1 LIRICSLFVIITG
14 VVISPIVSTNFYA
27 YAVQAIWRDY
37 EDMKELVKD
46 IRNGNKDDDN
56 MDWDKFRDSNVYKN
70 ENEDIRDC
78 IDLANKVGGK
88 LGDYEIVRC
97 FDNAN
102 YYKAKYTGEKGI
114 KNEQNVSKLQEVNQS
129 QSQQQE
135 VNQSQNEK
143 DTSKQQQEV
152 NQSQSKLQEVNQ
164 SQNEKD
170 TSKQQQ
176 EVNQSQSKLQEVNQ
190 SQNEKDTSKQQ
201 QEVNQSQSQNE
212 FDVSQTQNSS
222 DVNSPEGCDSSYPD
236 ICISITS
243 AKLSCFDIP
252 YKNFK
257 VLLPDRHEFDS
268 DGDGIGCEG

>member
-1 LIRICSLFVIITG
+1 MIRISSLFVIITA
-14 VVISPIVSTNFYA
+14 VVSSPIVSTNFYA

-78 IDLANKVGGK
+78 IDLANKVGSK

-102 YYKAKYTGEKGI
+102 YYNEKYTDEKAI
-114 KNEQNVSKLQEVNQS
+114 KNEQNVSKQKEVNQS
-129 QSQQQE
+129 QSQQQQQQE
-135 VNQSQNEK
+135 VNQNQSQQQEVNHSQSEK
-143 DTSKQQQEV
+143 EASKQQEV
-152 NQSQSKLQEVNQ
+152 NQSQSE
-164 SQNEKD
+164 NEG
-170 TSKQQQ
+170 
-176 EVNQSQSKLQEVNQ
+176 
-190 SQNEKDTSKQQ
+190 
-201 QEVNQSQSQNE
+201 
-212 FDVSQTQNSS
+212 DVSQTQNSS
-222 DVNSPEGCDSSYPD
+222 NVNSPEGCDSSYPD
-236 ICISITS
+236 ICINISS

>member
-1 LIRICSLFVIITG
+1 MIRICSLFVIITA

-56 MDWDKFRDSNVYKN
+56 MDWDKFRDSSVYKN

-78 IDLANKVGGK
+78 IDLANKIGGK

-102 YYKAKYTGEKGI
+102 YYNEKYTDEKGI
-114 KNEQNVSKLQEVNQS
+114 KNEQNVSKQHEVNQS
-129 QSQQQE
+129 QSQQQQE
-135 VNQSQNEK
+135 ANQNQS
-143 DTSKQQQEV
+143 QQQEV
-152 NQSQSKLQEVNQ
+152 NQNQ
-164 SQNEKD
+164 
-170 TSKQQQ
+170 SKQQ
-176 EVNQSQSKLQEVNQ
+176 EVKQSQSE
-190 SQNEKDTSKQQ
+190 NEG
-201 QEVNQSQSQNE
+201 
-212 FDVSQTQNSS
+212 DVSQTQNSS
-222 DVNSPEGCDSSYPD
+222 NVNSPEGCDSSYPD
-236 ICISITS
+236 ICINISS

>member
-1 LIRICSLFVIITG
+1 LIRICSLFVIITT

-46 IRNGNKDDDN
+46 IRNGNKDDDS

-129 QSQQQE
+129 QSQ
-135 VNQSQNEK
+135 
-143 DTSKQQQEV
+143 
-152 NQSQSKLQEVNQ
+152 LQEVNQ
-164 SQNEKD
+164 TQNEKD
-170 TSKQQQ
+170 AS
-176 EVNQSQSKLQEVNQ
+176 
-190 SQNEKDTSKQQ
+190 QQ

-212 FDVSQTQNSS
+212 VNVSQTQNSS

>member
-1 LIRICSLFVIITG
+1 MIRICSLFIIITA
-14 VVISPIVSTNFYA
+14 VAISPIVTTNFYA

-56 MDWDKFRDSNVYKN
+56 MDWDKFRDSTVYKN

-102 YYKAKYTGEKGI
+102 YYKEKYTDEKGI
-114 KNEQNVSKLQEVNQS
+114 KSEQNASKQQEVNQS
-129 QSQQQE
+129 QSQQQ
-135 VNQSQNEK
+135 
-143 DTSKQQQEV
+143 QQQEV
-152 NQSQSKLQEVNQ
+152 NQSQS
-164 SQNEKD
+164 
-170 TSKQQQ
+170 QQ
-176 EVNQSQSKLQEVNQ
+176 
-190 SQNEKDTSKQQ
+190 QQ

-212 FDVSQTQNSS
+212 EDVSQTQNSS
-222 DVNSPEGCDSSYPD
+222 DVNPPEGCDSSYPD
-236 ICISITS
+236 ICISISS

>member
-1 LIRICSLFVIITG
+1 MIRICSLFVIITA
-14 VVISPIVSTNFYA
+14 VVISPVVTTNFYA

-37 EDMKELVKD
+37 ENMKDLVND

-56 MDWDKFRDSNVYKN
+56 LDWDKFRDSSVYKT

-102 YYKAKYTGEKGI
+102 YYKEKFIDEKGNM
-114 KNEQNVSKLQEVNQS
+114 NEQDASK
-129 QSQQQE
+129 
-135 VNQSQNEK
+135 
-143 DTSKQQQEV
+143 QQEV
-152 NQSQSKLQEVNQ
+152 NQSQS
-164 SQNEKD
+164 EK
-170 TSKQQQ
+170 
-176 EVNQSQSKLQEVNQ
+176 ERVA
-190 SQNEKDTSKQQ
+190 
-201 QEVNQSQSQNE
+201 
-212 FDVSQTQNSS
+212 SQTQNSS
-222 DVNSPEGCDSSYPD
+222 DVNSPERCDSSYPD

-257 VLLPDRHEFDS
+257 VSLPDRNEFDS

>member
-1 LIRICSLFVIITG
+1 MIRICSLFVIITA

-114 KNEQNVSKLQEVNQS
+114 KNEQNVSKLQEVNQT
-129 QSQQQE
+129 
-135 VNQSQNEK
+135 QNEK
-143 DTSKQQQEV
+143 EA
-152 NQSQSKLQEVNQ
+152 SKL
-164 SQNEKD
+164 
-170 TSKQQQ
+170 
-176 EVNQSQSKLQEVNQ
+176 
-190 SQNEKDTSKQQ
+190 

-212 FDVSQTQNSS
+212 VDVSQTQNSS

>member
-1 LIRICSLFVIITG
+1 LIRISSLFIIITA
-14 VVISPIVSTNFYA
+14 VVISPIVTTNFYA
-27 YAVQAIWRDY
+27 YAIQAIWRDY

-56 MDWDKFRDSNVYKN
+56 MDWDKFRDSSVYKN

-102 YYKAKYTGEKGI
+102 YYKEKYTDEKGN
-114 KNEQNVSKLQEVNQS
+114 KNEQNASK
-129 QSQQQE
+129 
-135 VNQSQNEK
+135 
-143 DTSKQQQEV
+143 QQEV
-152 NQSQSKLQEVNQ
+152 NQSQS
-164 SQNEKD
+164 EKEA
-170 TSKQQQ
+170 SK
-176 EVNQSQSKLQEVNQ
+176 
-190 SQNEKDTSKQQ
+190 Q

-212 FDVSQTQNSS
+212 GDVSQTQNSS
-222 DVNSPEGCDSSYPD
+222 DFNSPEGCDSSYPD

>member
-1 LIRICSLFVIITG
+1 MIRICSLFIIITA
-14 VVISPIVSTNFYA
+14 VAISPIVTTNFYA

-56 MDWDKFRDSNVYKN
+56 MDWDKFRDSTVYKN

-102 YYKAKYTGEKGI
+102 YYKEKYTDEKGI
-114 KNEQNVSKLQEVNQS
+114 KNEQNASKQREVNQS
-129 QSQQQE
+129 QSQQQ
-135 VNQSQNEK
+135 
-143 DTSKQQQEV
+143 QEV
-152 NQSQSKLQEVNQ
+152 NQSQSEKEV
-164 SQNEKD
+164 
-170 TSKQQQ
+170 SK
-176 EVNQSQSKLQEVNQ
+176 
-190 SQNEKDTSKQQ
+190 Q

-212 FDVSQTQNSS
+212 GNVSQTQNSS
-222 DVNSPEGCDSSYPD
+222 DVNPPEGCDSSYPD
-236 ICISITS
+236 ICISISS

>member
-1 LIRICSLFVIITG
+1 MIRICSLFVIITA

-27 YAVQAIWRDY
+27 YAAQAIWRDFEY
-37 EDMKELVKD
+37 MKELVKD

-78 IDLANKVGGK
+78 VDLANKIGGK

-102 YYKAKYTGEKGI
+102 YYNEKYTHEKGI
-114 KNEQNVSKLQEVNQS
+114 KNEQNVSKQKEVNQS

-135 VNQSQNEK
+135 VNQ
-143 DTSKQQQEV
+143 T
-152 NQSQSKLQEVNQ
+152 Q
-164 SQNEKD
+164 SQNEGD
-170 TSKQQQ
+170 A
-176 EVNQSQSKLQEVNQ
+176 SQI
-190 SQNEKDTSKQQ
+190 
-201 QEVNQSQSQNE
+201 
-212 FDVSQTQNSS
+212 QNSS

-243 AKLSCFDIP
+243 AKLSCFGIP

-257 VLLPDRHEFDS
+257 VLLADRHEFDS

>member
-1 LIRICSLFVIITG
+1 MIRIFSLFVIITA

-56 MDWDKFRDSNVYKN
+56 MDWDKFRDSSVYKN

-78 IDLANKVGGK
+78 IDLANKIGGK

-102 YYKAKYTGEKGI
+102 YYNEKYTDEKGI
-114 KNEQNVSKLQEVNQS
+114 KNEQNVSKQKEVNQSQSQQQQEVNQS

-135 VNQSQNEK
+135 VNQSQSEK
-143 DTSKQQQEV
+143 EASKQQEV
-152 NQSQSKLQEVNQ
+152 NQSQSE
-164 SQNEKD
+164 NEG
-170 TSKQQQ
+170 
-176 EVNQSQSKLQEVNQ
+176 
-190 SQNEKDTSKQQ
+190 
-201 QEVNQSQSQNE
+201 
-212 FDVSQTQNSS
+212 DVSQTQNSS
-222 DVNSPEGCDSSYPD
+222 NVNSPEGCDSSYPD
-236 ICISITS
+236 ICINISS

-257 VLLPDRHEFDS
+257 VILPDRHEFDS

>member
-1 LIRICSLFVIITG
+1 LIRICSLFVIITT

-56 MDWDKFRDSNVYKN
+56 MDWDKFRDSSVYKN

-102 YYKAKYTGEKGI
+102 YYKEKYTDEKGI
-114 KNEQNVSKLQEVNQS
+114 KDEQNASK
-129 QSQQQE
+129 
-135 VNQSQNEK
+135 
-143 DTSKQQQEV
+143 QQEV
-152 NQSQSKLQEVNQ
+152 NQSQS
-164 SQNEKD
+164 EKEAN
-170 TSKQQQ
+170 K
-176 EVNQSQSKLQEVNQ
+176 
-190 SQNEKDTSKQQ
+190 Q
-201 QEVNQSQSQNE
+201 QEVNQSQSQNKG
-212 FDVSQTQNSS
+212 DVNQTQNLS
-222 DVNSPEGCDSSYPD
+222 DVNSPKGCDTSYPD

>member
-1 LIRICSLFVIITG
+1 LIRICSLFVIITA

-56 MDWDKFRDSNVYKN
+56 MDWDKFRDSSVYKN

-78 IDLANKVGGK
+78 IDLANKIGGK

-102 YYKAKYTGEKGI
+102 YYNEKYTDEKGI
-114 KNEQNVSKLQEVNQS
+114 KSEQNVSKQHEVNQS
-129 QSQQQE
+129 QSQQEQEANQNQSQQQE
-135 VNQSQNEK
+135 VNQSQSEK
-143 DTSKQQQEV
+143 EASKQQEV
-152 NQSQSKLQEVNQ
+152 KQSQSE
-164 SQNEKD
+164 NEG
-170 TSKQQQ
+170 
-176 EVNQSQSKLQEVNQ
+176 
-190 SQNEKDTSKQQ
+190 
-201 QEVNQSQSQNE
+201 
-212 FDVSQTQNSS
+212 DVSQTQNSS
-222 DVNSPEGCDSSYPD
+222 NVNSPEGCDSSYPD
-236 ICISITS
+236 ICINISS

>member
-1 LIRICSLFVIITG
+1 MIRICSLFIIITA
-14 VVISPIVSTNFYA
+14 VAISPIVTTNFYA
-27 YAVQAIWRDY
+27 YALQAIWRDY
-37 EDMKELVKD
+37 GDMKELVKD

-56 MDWDKFRDSNVYKN
+56 MDWDKFRDSTVYKN

-102 YYKAKYTGEKGI
+102 YYKEKYTDEKGI
-114 KNEQNVSKLQEVNQS
+114 KNEQNASKQQEVNQS
-129 QSQQQE
+129 QSQQQQE
-135 VNQSQNEK
+135 VNQSQSEK
-143 DTSKQQQEV
+143 EVSKQQEV
-152 NQSQSKLQEVNQ
+152 NQSQS
-164 SQNEKD
+164 
-170 TSKQQQ
+170 QQ
-176 EVNQSQSKLQEVNQ
+176 
-190 SQNEKDTSKQQ
+190 QQ

-212 FDVSQTQNSS
+212 GDVSQTQNSS
-222 DVNSPEGCDSSYPD
+222 DVNPPEGCDSSYPD
-236 ICISITS
+236 ICISISS

>member
-1 LIRICSLFVIITG
+1 LIRICSLFVIITA
-14 VVISPIVSTNFYA
+14 VVISPIVTTNFYA

-37 EDMKELVKD
+37 EDMNELVKD

-102 YYKAKYTGEKGI
+102 YYKEKFTDEKGI
-114 KNEQNVSKLQEVNQS
+114 KNEQDVSKQQEVNQSQTEKEASKQQEVNQS
-129 QSQQQE
+129 QSQQQ
-135 VNQSQNEK
+135 
-143 DTSKQQQEV
+143 QEV
-152 NQSQSKLQEVNQ
+152 NQSQT
-164 SQNEKD
+164 QNEG
-170 TSKQQQ
+170 
-176 EVNQSQSKLQEVNQ
+176 
-190 SQNEKDTSKQQ
+190 
-201 QEVNQSQSQNE
+201 
-212 FDVSQTQNSS
+212 DVSQTQNSS
-222 DVNSPEGCDSSYPD
+222 DVNSPEGCDSLYPD

-257 VLLPDRHEFDS
+257 VLLPDLHEFDS

>member
-1 LIRICSLFVIITG
+1 MIRICSLFIIITA
-14 VVISPIVSTNFYA
+14 VAISPIVTTNFYA
-27 YAVQAIWRDY
+27 YALQAIWRDY
-37 EDMKELVKD
+37 GDMKELVKD

-56 MDWDKFRDSNVYKN
+56 MDWDKFRDSTVYKN

-102 YYKAKYTGEKGI
+102 YYKEKYTDEKGI
-114 KNEQNVSKLQEVNQS
+114 KNEQNASKQQEVNQS
-129 QSQQQE
+129 QSQQQQE
-135 VNQSQNEK
+135 VNQSQSEK
-143 DTSKQQQEV
+143 EVSKQQEVNQSQSQQQQQEV
-152 NQSQSKLQEVNQ
+152 NQSQS
-164 SQNEKD
+164 
-170 TSKQQQ
+170 QQ
-176 EVNQSQSKLQEVNQ
+176 
-190 SQNEKDTSKQQ
+190 QQ

-212 FDVSQTQNSS
+212 GNVSQTQNSS
-222 DVNSPEGCDSSYPD
+222 DVNPPEGCDSSYPD
-236 ICISITS
+236 ICISISS

>member
-1 LIRICSLFVIITG
+1 LIRICSLFIIITA
-14 VVISPIVSTNFYA
+14 VAISPIVTTNFYA
-27 YAVQAIWRDY
+27 YALQAIWRDY
-37 EDMKELVKD
+37 GDMKELVKD

-56 MDWDKFRDSNVYKN
+56 MDWDKFRDSTVYKN

-102 YYKAKYTGEKGI
+102 YYKEKYTDEKGI
-114 KNEQNVSKLQEVNQS
+114 KNEQNASKQQEVNQS
-129 QSQQQE
+129 QSQQQQE
-135 VNQSQNEK
+135 VNQSQSEK
-143 DTSKQQQEV
+143 EVSKQQEV
-152 NQSQSKLQEVNQ
+152 NQSQS
-164 SQNEKD
+164 
-170 TSKQQQ
+170 QQ
-176 EVNQSQSKLQEVNQ
+176 
-190 SQNEKDTSKQQ
+190 QQ

-212 FDVSQTQNSS
+212 GNVSQTQNSS
-222 DVNSPEGCDSSYPD
+222 DVNPPEGCDSSYPD
-236 ICISITS
+236 ICISISS

>member
-1 LIRICSLFVIITG
+1 MIRIWSLFVILTV
-14 VVISPIVSTNFYA
+14 VVISPVVTTNFYA

-37 EDMKELVKD
+37 ENMKELVKD

-56 MDWDKFRDSNVYKN
+56 LDWDKFRDSSVYKN

-102 YYKAKYTGEKGI
+102 YYKEKYTDEKGT
-114 KNEQNVSKLQEVNQS
+114 KNEQDASKP
-129 QSQQQE
+129 
-135 VNQSQNEK
+135 
-143 DTSKQQQEV
+143 QEV
-152 NQSQSKLQEVNQ
+152 NQSQSK
-164 SQNEKD
+164 NE
-170 TSKQQQ
+170 
-176 EVNQSQSKLQEVNQ
+176 L
-190 SQNEKDTSKQQ
+190 
-201 QEVNQSQSQNE
+201 
-212 FDVSQTQNSS
+212 DVSQTQNSS

-236 ICISITS
+236 IRISITS

>member
-1 LIRICSLFVIITG
+1 LIRICSLFIIITA
-14 VVISPIVSTNFYA
+14 VAISPIVTTNFYA

-56 MDWDKFRDSNVYKN
+56 MDWDKFRDSTVYKN

-102 YYKAKYTGEKGI
+102 YYKEKYTDEKGI
-114 KNEQNVSKLQEVNQS
+114 KNEQNASKQQEVNQS
-129 QSQQQE
+129 QSQQQQE
-135 VNQSQNEK
+135 VNQSQSEK
-143 DTSKQQQEV
+143 EVSKQQEV
-152 NQSQSKLQEVNQ
+152 NQSQS
-164 SQNEKD
+164 
-170 TSKQQQ
+170 QQQ
-176 EVNQSQSKLQEVNQ
+176 
-190 SQNEKDTSKQQ
+190 QQ

-212 FDVSQTQNSS
+212 GDVSQTQNSS
-222 DVNSPEGCDSSYPD
+222 DVNPPEGCDSSYPD
-236 ICISITS
+236 ICISISS

>member
-1 LIRICSLFVIITG
+1 MIRICSLFIIITA
-14 VVISPIVSTNFYA
+14 VAISPIVTTNFYA

-56 MDWDKFRDSNVYKN
+56 MDWDKFRDSTVYKN

-102 YYKAKYTGEKGI
+102 YYNEKYTDEKGI
-114 KNEQNVSKLQEVNQS
+114 KNEQNASKQQEVNQS
-129 QSQQQE
+129 QSQQQQE
-135 VNQSQNEK
+135 VNQSQSEK
-143 DTSKQQQEV
+143 EVSKQQEV
-152 NQSQSKLQEVNQ
+152 NQSQS
-164 SQNEKD
+164 
-170 TSKQQQ
+170 QQ
-176 EVNQSQSKLQEVNQ
+176 
-190 SQNEKDTSKQQ
+190 QQ
-201 QEVNQSQSQNE
+201 QEVNQSQSQNKG
-212 FDVSQTQNSS
+212 DVSQTQNSS
-222 DVNSPEGCDSSYPD
+222 DVNPPEGCDSSYPD
-236 ICISITS
+236 ICISISS

>member
-1 LIRICSLFVIITG
+1 MIRICSLFIIITA
-14 VVISPIVSTNFYA
+14 VAISPIVTTNFYA

-56 MDWDKFRDSNVYKN
+56 MDWDKFRDSTVYKN
-70 ENEDIRDC
+70 ENEQIRDC

-102 YYKAKYTGEKGI
+102 YYKEKYTDEKGI
-114 KNEQNVSKLQEVNQS
+114 KNEQNASKQREVNQS
-129 QSQQQE
+129 QSQQ
-135 VNQSQNEK
+135 
-143 DTSKQQQEV
+143 
-152 NQSQSKLQEVNQ
+152 
-164 SQNEKD
+164 
-170 TSKQQQ
+170 
-176 EVNQSQSKLQEVNQ
+176 
-190 SQNEKDTSKQQ
+190 QQ

-212 FDVSQTQNSS
+212 GDVSQTQNSS
-222 DVNSPEGCDSSYPD
+222 DVNPPEGCDSSYPD
-236 ICISITS
+236 ICISISS

>member
-1 LIRICSLFVIITG
+1 MIRIWSLFVILTV
-14 VVISPIVSTNFYA
+14 VVISPVVTTNFYA

-37 EDMKELVKD
+37 ENMKQLVKD

-56 MDWDKFRDSNVYKN
+56 LDWDKFRDSSVYKN

-102 YYKAKYTGEKGI
+102 YYKQKYTVEKGN
-114 KNEQNVSKLQEVNQS
+114 KNEIDASK
-129 QSQQQE
+129 
-135 VNQSQNEK
+135 
-143 DTSKQQQEV
+143 
-152 NQSQSKLQEVNQ
+152 
-164 SQNEKD
+164 
-170 TSKQQQ
+170 
-176 EVNQSQSKLQEVNQ
+176 
-190 SQNEKDTSKQQ
+190 Q
-201 QEVNQSQSQNE
+201 QEVNQSQSQYQQEVNQSQSEKEASKKQEVNQSQSENE
-212 FDVSQTQNSS
+212 RNVSQTQNLS
-222 DVNSPEGCDSSYPD
+222 DVNSTERCDSSFPD

>member
-1 LIRICSLFVIITG
+1 LIRICSLFVIITA

-114 KNEQNVSKLQEVNQS
+114 ENEQNVSKLQEVNQN

-143 DTSKQQQEV
+143 DTSKQQ
-152 NQSQSKLQEVNQ
+152 
-164 SQNEKD
+164 
-170 TSKQQQ
+170 
-176 EVNQSQSKLQEVNQ
+176 
-190 SQNEKDTSKQQ
+190 
-201 QEVNQSQSQNE
+201 EVNQSQSQNKW
-212 FDVSQTQNSS
+212 DINQTQNLS
-222 DVNSPEGCDSSYPD
+222 DVNSPKGCDTSYPD
-236 ICISITS
+236 ICINITS

>member
-1 LIRICSLFVIITG
+1 MIRICSLFVIITA

-102 YYKAKYTGEKGI
+102 YYKVKFTDEKGI
-114 KNEQNVSKLQEVNQS
+114 KNEQDVSKQQEVNQSQSEKEASKQQEVNQS

-135 VNQSQNEK
+135 VNQSQSEK
-143 DTSKQQQEV
+143 EG
-152 NQSQSKLQEVNQ
+152 
-164 SQNEKD
+164 
-170 TSKQQQ
+170 
-176 EVNQSQSKLQEVNQ
+176 
-190 SQNEKDTSKQQ
+190 
-201 QEVNQSQSQNE
+201 
-212 FDVSQTQNSS
+212 DVSQTQNSS

>member
-1 LIRICSLFVIITG
+1 MIRISSLFIIITA
-14 VVISPIVSTNFYA
+14 VVISPIVTTNFYA
-27 YAVQAIWRDY
+27 YAIQAIWRDY

-56 MDWDKFRDSNVYKN
+56 MDWDKFRDSSVYKN

-88 LGDYEIVRC
+88 LGDFEIVRC

-102 YYKAKYTGEKGI
+102 YYKEKYTDEKGN
-114 KNEQNVSKLQEVNQS
+114 KNEQNASK
-129 QSQQQE
+129 
-135 VNQSQNEK
+135 
-143 DTSKQQQEV
+143 QQEV
-152 NQSQSKLQEVNQ
+152 NQSQS
-164 SQNEKD
+164 EKEA
-170 TSKQQQ
+170 SK
-176 EVNQSQSKLQEVNQ
+176 
-190 SQNEKDTSKQQ
+190 Q
-201 QEVNQSQSQNE
+201 QEVNQSQSQKE
-212 FDVSQTQNSS
+212 GDVSQTQNLS

-236 ICISITS
+236 ICINITS

>member
-1 LIRICSLFVIITG
+1 LIRICSLFIIITA
-14 VVISPIVSTNFYA
+14 VAISPIVTTNFYA

-56 MDWDKFRDSNVYKN
+56 MDWDKFRDSTVYKN

-102 YYKAKYTGEKGI
+102 YYKEKYTDEKGI
-114 KNEQNVSKLQEVNQS
+114 KSEQNASKQQEVNQS
-129 QSQQQE
+129 QSQQQ
-135 VNQSQNEK
+135 
-143 DTSKQQQEV
+143 QQQEV
-152 NQSQSKLQEVNQ
+152 NQSQSEKEV
-164 SQNEKD
+164 
-170 TSKQQQ
+170 SKQQ
-176 EVNQSQSKLQEVNQ
+176 EVNQSQSQQ
-190 SQNEKDTSKQQ
+190 QQ

-212 FDVSQTQNSS
+212 GDVSQTQNSS
-222 DVNSPEGCDSSYPD
+222 DVNPPEGCDSSYPD
-236 ICISITS
+236 ICISISS

>member
-1 LIRICSLFVIITG
+1 LIRICSLFVIITA

-56 MDWDKFRDSNVYKN
+56 MDWDKFRDSSVYKN

-78 IDLANKVGGK
+78 IDLANKIGGK

-102 YYKAKYTGEKGI
+102 YYNEKYTDEKGI
-114 KNEQNVSKLQEVNQS
+114 KNEQNVSKQHEVNQS
-129 QSQQQE
+129 QSQQQQEANQNQSQQQE
-135 VNQSQNEK
+135 VNQSQSEK
-143 DTSKQQQEV
+143 EASKQQEV
-152 NQSQSKLQEVNQ
+152 KQSQSE
-164 SQNEKD
+164 NEG
-170 TSKQQQ
+170 
-176 EVNQSQSKLQEVNQ
+176 
-190 SQNEKDTSKQQ
+190 
-201 QEVNQSQSQNE
+201 
-212 FDVSQTQNSS
+212 DVSQTQNSS
-222 DVNSPEGCDSSYPD
+222 NVNSPEGCDSSYPD
-236 ICISITS
+236 ICINISS

>member
-1 LIRICSLFVIITG
+1 MIRICSLFVIITA

-56 MDWDKFRDSNVYKN
+56 MDWDKFRDSSVYKN
-70 ENEDIRDC
+70 ENEHIRDC
-78 IDLANKVGGK
+78 IDLANKIGGK

-102 YYKAKYTGEKGI
+102 YYNEKYTDEKGI
-114 KNEQNVSKLQEVNQS
+114 KNEQNVSKQHEVNQSQSQQQQEVNQS
-129 QSQQQE
+129 QSQQQQE
-135 VNQSQNEK
+135 VNQSQSEK
-143 DTSKQQQEV
+143 EASKQQEV
-152 NQSQSKLQEVNQ
+152 NQSQND
-164 SQNEKD
+164 NEG
-170 TSKQQQ
+170 
-176 EVNQSQSKLQEVNQ
+176 
-190 SQNEKDTSKQQ
+190 
-201 QEVNQSQSQNE
+201 
-212 FDVSQTQNSS
+212 DVSQTQNSS
-222 DVNSPEGCDSSYPD
+222 NVNSPEGCDSSYPD
-236 ICISITS
+236 ICINISS

>member
-1 LIRICSLFVIITG
+1 MIRICSLFIIITA
-14 VVISPIVSTNFYA
+14 VAISPIVTTNFYA

-56 MDWDKFRDSNVYKN
+56 MDWDKFRDSTVYKN

-102 YYKAKYTGEKGI
+102 YYKEKYTDEKGI
-114 KNEQNVSKLQEVNQS
+114 KNEQNASKQQEVNQS
-129 QSQQQE
+129 QSQQ
-135 VNQSQNEK
+135 
-143 DTSKQQQEV
+143 
-152 NQSQSKLQEVNQ
+152 
-164 SQNEKD
+164 
-170 TSKQQQ
+170 
-176 EVNQSQSKLQEVNQ
+176 
-190 SQNEKDTSKQQ
+190 QQ

-212 FDVSQTQNSS
+212 GDVSQTQNSS
-222 DVNSPEGCDSSYPD
+222 DVNPPEGCDSSYPD
-236 ICISITS
+236 ICISISS

>member
-1 LIRICSLFVIITG
+1 MIRIWSLFVILTV
-14 VVISPIVSTNFYA
+14 VVISPVVTTNFYA

-37 EDMKELVKD
+37 ENMKELVKD

-56 MDWDKFRDSNVYKN
+56 LDWDKFRDSSVYKN

-102 YYKAKYTGEKGI
+102 YYKQKYTVEKGN
-114 KNEQNVSKLQEVNQS
+114 KNEIDASK
-129 QSQQQE
+129 
-135 VNQSQNEK
+135 
-143 DTSKQQQEV
+143 QQEV
-152 NQSQSKLQEVNQ
+152 NQSQSE
-164 SQNEKD
+164 NER
-170 TSKQQQ
+170 
-176 EVNQSQSKLQEVNQ
+176 N
-190 SQNEKDTSKQQ
+190 
-201 QEVNQSQSQNE
+201 
-212 FDVSQTQNSS
+212 VSQTQNLS
-222 DVNSPEGCDSSYPD
+222 DVNSTERCDSSYPD

>member
-1 LIRICSLFVIITG
+1 LIRICSLFVIITA

-129 QSQQQE
+129 QSQ
-135 VNQSQNEK
+135 
-143 DTSKQQQEV
+143 
-152 NQSQSKLQEVNQ
+152 LQEVNQ
-164 SQNEKD
+164 TQNEKEA
-170 TSKQQQ
+170 S
-176 EVNQSQSKLQEVNQ
+176 
-190 SQNEKDTSKQQ
+190 QQ

-212 FDVSQTQNSS
+212 VDASQTQNSS

-243 AKLSCFDIP
+243 SKLSCFDIP

>member
-1 LIRICSLFVIITG
+1 
-14 VVISPIVSTNFYA
+14 
-27 YAVQAIWRDY
+27 
-37 EDMKELVKD
+37 MKELVKD

-56 MDWDKFRDSNVYKN
+56 MDWDKFRDSSVYKN

-102 YYKAKYTGEKGI
+102 YYNEKYTDEKGN
-114 KNEQNVSKLQEVNQS
+114 KNEQNASNQQEVNQSQSESEPSKQQEVNQS
-129 QSQQQE
+129 QSQQMQE
-135 VNQSQNEK
+135 VNQSQSEK
-143 DTSKQQQEV
+143 EASKQQEV
-152 NQSQSKLQEVNQ
+152 NQSQSVN
-164 SQNEKD
+164 ERD
-170 TSKQQQ
+170 
-176 EVNQSQSKLQEVNQ
+176 L
-190 SQNEKDTSKQQ
+190 
-201 QEVNQSQSQNE
+201 
-212 FDVSQTQNSS
+212 SQTQNSS

-243 AKLSCFDIP
+243 VKLSCFDIP

>member
-1 LIRICSLFVIITG
+1 
-14 VVISPIVSTNFYA
+14 VVTTNFYA

-56 MDWDKFRDSNVYKN
+56 MDWDKFRDSSVYKN

-88 LGDYEIVRC
+88 LGDFEIVRC

-102 YYKAKYTGEKGI
+102 YYKEKYTDEKGN
-114 KNEQNVSKLQEVNQS
+114 KNEQNASKQQEVNQS
-129 QSQQQE
+129 QSQQQQE
-135 VNQSQNEK
+135 VNQSQ
-143 DTSKQQQEV
+143 SQQQQEV
-152 NQSQSKLQEVNQ
+152 NQSQSEQEA
-164 SQNEKD
+164 
-170 TSKQQQ
+170 SKQQ
-176 EVNQSQSKLQEVNQ
+176 EVNQSQSQQ
-190 SQNEKDTSKQQ
+190 QQ

-212 FDVSQTQNSS
+212 GDVSQTRNSS

>member
-1 LIRICSLFVIITG
+1 
-14 VVISPIVSTNFYA
+14 
-27 YAVQAIWRDY
+27 
-37 EDMKELVKD
+37 
-46 IRNGNKDDDN
+46 
-56 MDWDKFRDSNVYKN
+56 MDWDKFRDSSVYKN

-102 YYKAKYTGEKGI
+102 YYKEIYTDEKGI
-114 KNEQNVSKLQEVNQS
+114 KNEQDVSKQQEVNQS
-129 QSQQQE
+129 QSQQQ
-135 VNQSQNEK
+135 
-143 DTSKQQQEV
+143 QEV
-152 NQSQSKLQEVNQ
+152 NQSQS
-164 SQNEKD
+164 EKEA
-170 TSKQQQ
+170 SK
-176 EVNQSQSKLQEVNQ
+176 
-190 SQNEKDTSKQQ
+190 Q

-212 FDVSQTQNSS
+212 GDVSQTQNSS
-222 DVNSPEGCDSSYPD
+222 NVNSPEGCDSSYPD

-243 AKLSCFDIP
+243 VKLSCFDIP

>member
-1 LIRICSLFVIITG
+1 
-14 VVISPIVSTNFYA
+14 
-27 YAVQAIWRDY
+27 
-37 EDMKELVKD
+37 MKELVKD

-102 YYKAKYTGEKGI
+102 YYKVKFTDEKGI
-114 KNEQNVSKLQEVNQS
+114 KNEQDVSKQQEVNQSQSEKEASKQQEVNQS

-135 VNQSQNEK
+135 VNQSQSEK
-143 DTSKQQQEV
+143 EG
-152 NQSQSKLQEVNQ
+152 
-164 SQNEKD
+164 
-170 TSKQQQ
+170 
-176 EVNQSQSKLQEVNQ
+176 
-190 SQNEKDTSKQQ
+190 
-201 QEVNQSQSQNE
+201 
-212 FDVSQTQNSS
+212 DVSQTQNSS

-236 ICISITS
+236 ICNSITS

-257 VLLPDRHEFDS
+257 VLLLDRHEFDS

>member
-1 LIRICSLFVIITG
+1 LIRICSLFVIITA

-46 IRNGNKDDDN
+46 IRNGNKDDDS

-129 QSQQQE
+129 QSQ
-135 VNQSQNEK
+135 
-143 DTSKQQQEV
+143 
-152 NQSQSKLQEVNQ
+152 LQEVNQ
-164 SQNEKD
+164 TQNEKD
-170 TSKQQQ
+170 AS
-176 EVNQSQSKLQEVNQ
+176 
-190 SQNEKDTSKQQ
+190 QQ

-212 FDVSQTQNSS
+212 VNVSQTQNSS